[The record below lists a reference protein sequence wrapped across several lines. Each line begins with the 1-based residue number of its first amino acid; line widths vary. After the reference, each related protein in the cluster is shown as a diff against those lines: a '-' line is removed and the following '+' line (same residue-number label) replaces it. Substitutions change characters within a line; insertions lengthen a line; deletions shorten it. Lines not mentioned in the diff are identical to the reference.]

1 MCARSSWRRD
11 DSGLTL
17 TECVVAMGV
26 AVTLLLVLFSF
37 WQAVLDGRAKLLSRQ
52 HALAVAVSCLEQA
65 TEAGCGD
72 LVPGKTRVITDGGR
86 AFSVTLNRQRAAEG
100 LWRLEVTVSWDARG
114 TPQALTLVRD
124 VASAGSP

>member
-11 DSGLTL
+11 EGGMTL
-17 TECVVAMGV
+17 TECAVAMGV

-37 WQAVLDGRAKLLSRQ
+37 WEAVHDGRAKLFSRQ

-72 LVPGKTRVITDGGR
+72 LVPGETRI
-86 AFSVTLNRQRAAEG
+86 VTVEGHRLLLTLHRQQAAEG